1 MTIEEAEAFRKLRE
15 HLEKTGSDAEIM
27 KAFDT
32 IRNGYTRIVGQ
43 LMLLCIKSGPEIE
56 ED

>member
-15 HLEKTGSDAEIM
+15 YLEGAKPGDDIM

-32 IRNGYTRIVGQ
+32 IRSGYTRIVGQ
-43 LMLLCIKSGPEIE
+43 LMLLCVKTGPEFE